1 MKLCS
6 SLLISAMFHA
16 AVLLLPPAGVEPRPQ
31 ELIPVVVLGVA
42 EGDGST
48 GLTTGDEGGGNGR
61 SSEPQVSGAPRQRAV
76 KHESVKNDT
85 VAPAGNDVSGLLAGA
100 QMAVETPP
108 APEVV
113 SDAGIAVASV
123 SGNGA
128 GESHAFA
135 ASTAGQAAGTE
146 VSTDGAGT
154 GGSGSGVGAGGSG
167 NGLGLA
173 GDGNGRG
180 GLGAKSVYAG
190 VSYAHTPKPAYP
202 EEARKAGWQGT
213 VILGVLVN
221 VGGKPEKIE
230 IKGSSGYA
238 PLDRAAVEGLKR
250 WLFRPARYG
259 ERAVES
265 WVKIPVVFQLAEVKD

>member
-1 MKLCS
+1 
-6 SLLISAMFHA
+6 MFHA
-16 AVLLLPPAGVEPRPQ
+16 AVLFLPPAAFEPRPQ
-31 ELIPVVVLGVA
+31 ELIPVIVLGVA

-48 GLTTGDEGGGNGR
+48 LLTTGEGGGGGA
-61 SSEPQVSGAPRQRAV
+61 EPQGNRAPQQRTV
-76 KHESVKNDT
+76 KTERLKDEAIARDGRGVGT
-85 VAPAGNDVSGLLAGA
+85 LLASA
-100 QMAVETPP
+100 QMTVETQP
-108 APEVV
+108 ALEAV
-113 SDAGIAVASV
+113 SDDGIAVATV
-123 SGNGA
+123 SANGA
-128 GESHAFA
+128 SEPHLSSAPAG
-135 ASTAGQAAGTE
+135 GQATGSE
-146 VSTDGAGT
+146 FSMGGAGT
-154 GGSGSGVGAGGSG
+154 GGSGSGIGAGGSG

-173 GDGNGRG
+173 GDGNGGG

-202 EEARKAGWQGT
+202 EQARKAGWEGT

-221 VGGKPEKIE
+221 VGGKAEKIE

-238 PLDRAAVEGLKR
+238 PLDQAAVEGLKR